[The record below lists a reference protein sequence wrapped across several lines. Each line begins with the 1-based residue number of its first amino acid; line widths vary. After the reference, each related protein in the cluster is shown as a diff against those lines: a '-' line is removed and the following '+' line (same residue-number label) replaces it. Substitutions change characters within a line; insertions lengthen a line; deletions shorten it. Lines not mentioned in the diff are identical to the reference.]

1 MGYQATQVR
10 DDIVNRVLARE
21 LNPGD
26 RIDETDLKERL
37 SLSGT
42 PIREALIHLEAE
54 GIVERR
60 PRGGA
65 LITSL
70 DLEGLIKMTE
80 AQAELEG
87 SVAALASR
95 RINRKQ
101 ADRLEKCVQDCLDH
115 ANFRQENHDNYFDL
129 NVAFHVSLA
138 EASGNEH
145 MANSLFNVANRL
157 IAYLAARHE
166 LPGEIQR
173 SALEHQAICQAV
185 LDADS
190 DKART
195 LMITHTTLSDRMA
208 LDVMNTLRG
217 SS

>member
-1 MGYQATQVR
+1 MGHQATQVR

-26 RIDETDLKERL
+26 RIDEVDLKERL

-65 LITSL
+65 LIVSL

-80 AQAELEG
+80 ALAELEG

-95 RINRKQ
+95 RINRTQ
-101 ADRLEKCVQDCLDH
+101 ASRLETCVKDCLDH
-115 ANFRQENHDNYFDL
+115 ANGSREFQASYFDL
-129 NVAFHVSLA
+129 NVAFHVSMA
-138 EASGNEH
+138 EAAGNEH
-145 MANSLFNVANRL
+145 MAKSLFNVGNRL
-157 IAYLAARHE
+157 VAYLATRHD
-166 LPGEIQR
+166 LPGEPLR
-173 SALEHQAICQAV
+173 SARDHQAIFGAV
-185 LDADS
+185 LDADGP
-190 DKART
+190 KARD
-195 LMITHTTLSDRMA
+195 LMIAHTVFSDGMA
-208 LDVMNTLRG
+208 LDVTNALRRCG
-217 SS
+217 